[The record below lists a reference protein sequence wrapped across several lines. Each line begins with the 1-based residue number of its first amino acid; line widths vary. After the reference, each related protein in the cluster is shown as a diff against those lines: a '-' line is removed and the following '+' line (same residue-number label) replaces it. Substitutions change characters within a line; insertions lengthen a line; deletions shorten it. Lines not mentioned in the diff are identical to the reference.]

1 MLAEF
6 TAWLVGLIKAA
17 FSALWSFVVDA
28 AIALVELL
36 VGAIVGLISAIP
48 VPSFLAGGLQS
59 VYGQLDPAIVYLL
72 AASGIPAALAILGT
86 GYAFRLARK
95 VATLFQW

>member
-6 TAWLVGLIKAA
+6 TQWLIGLIKSA
-17 FSALWSFVVDA
+17 FTALWSFVVDA
-28 AIALVELL
+28 VIALVDLF
-36 VGAIVGLISAIP
+36 VGAVVGLLAMIP
-48 VPSFLAGGLQS
+48 VPEFLALGLQA
-59 VYGQLDPAIVYLL
+59 VYGQLDGGILWVLT
-72 AASGIPAALAILGT
+72 ASGVPAALGILGT